1 MYCLNVYTCWVV
13 CVGGVGGV
21 LIMDDNTADAMRYM
35 R

>member
-13 CVGGVGGV
+13 CVGVGGV

>member
-13 CVGGVGGV
+13 CVWGGGV